1 MFAAALFTIVKM
13 WKQPKCPLMD
23 EWIKKMWHIHAMEYC
38 SALKNKEI
46 LQYATTWICLEDIVL
61 SEIGQSQ
68 KDKYC
73 MISLI

>member
-1 MFAAALFTIVKM
+1 
-13 WKQPKCPLMD
+13 
-23 EWIKKMWHIHAMEYC
+23 MEYC

-73 MISLI
+73 MISLIWDI